1 MLTNLDNVIILANIK
16 IMMYSQ
22 FQFVQ
27 LDKKCKLSKTLVKIG
42 RNCIDYIE
50 TKFTITSNGSMTST
64 RRSSQFKKD

>member
-1 MLTNLDNVIILANIK
+1 MLTNLDNVIILVNIK
-16 IMMYSQ
+16 IMYSQ

-27 LDKKCKLSKTLVKIG
+27 LGKKCKLSKTLVKIG

-50 TKFTITSNGSMTST
+50 TKFTITLNGSMTST

>member
-1 MLTNLDNVIILANIK
+1 MLTNLDNVIILVNIK

-27 LDKKCKLSKTLVKIG
+27 LGKKCKLSKTLVKIG

-50 TKFTITSNGSMTST
+50 NLL
-64 RRSSQFKKD
+64 